1 MSSKFSRL
9 ATAATA
15 SLAGLSVF
23 AGTALWI
30 GCGGSSATTA
40 STTPD
45 SGGVTTEAGS
55 GTEAGTANE
64 AGTDAATKPDAS
76 ITGPYLD
83 IQFGSCPALTACGG
97 DPKGLFKV
105 TAGCVD
111 DTIFAGAKMQCPGL
125 TVTNP
130 KFQARG
136 TVLADA
142 TTITRKTDVK
152 FTATFGIPKVC
163 KDGIG
168 AGTTCADVATA
179 IMLGAGL
186 DMATCT
192 DAAAPAPAGDCTC
205 DVGNTTLDN
214 TTDMYTTAGNVLTT
228 GSGTTSRTYDYCVM
242 GSEVKY
248 KQTTAKTAIPALF
261 TLTK

>member
-1 MSSKFSRL
+1 MHSSRSKLSH
-9 ATAATA
+9 AAF
-15 SLAGLSVF
+15 AGLSLF
-23 AGTALWI
+23 ACTAVWA
-30 GCGGSSATTA
+30 GCGGSSASTG
-40 STTPD
+40 TTPD
-45 SGGVTTEAGS
+45 ASAPAPEAGATPEAGS
-55 GTEAGTANE
+55 S
-64 AGTDAATKPDAS
+64 TDSGVADASTKPDAS

-83 IQFGSCPALTACGG
+83 FQFGSCPALAACGG
-97 DPKGLFKV
+97 DPTGLFKV
-105 TAGCVD
+105 TSGCVD

-136 TVLADA
+136 TILANA

-152 FTATFGIPKVC
+152 FTATFGIPKAC

-192 DAAAPAPAGDCTC
+192 DAAGATGDCTC
-205 DVGNTTLDN
+205 DVGSTTLDN

-228 GSGTTSRTYDYCVM
+228 GSGATARTYDYCVM
-242 GSEVKY
+242 GGEVKY
-248 KQTTAKTAIPALF
+248 KETTAKTAVPALF